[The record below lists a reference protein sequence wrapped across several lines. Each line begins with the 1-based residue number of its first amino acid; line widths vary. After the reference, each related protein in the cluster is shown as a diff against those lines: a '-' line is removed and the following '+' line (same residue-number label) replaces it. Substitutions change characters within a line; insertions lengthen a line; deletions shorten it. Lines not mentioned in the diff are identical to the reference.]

1 MTQKVFDKVK
11 KYIPYYKRINIFL
24 YNEEI
29 GMLDFSRMIDFGE
42 NWICIEHRTRKDMMK
57 NTYSRMTIHRK
68 DIRYICIYTDF
79 FQKIRTRSKN
89 IY

>member
-29 GMLDFSRMIDFGE
+29 GMLDFSKMIDFGE
-42 NWICIEHRTRKDMMK
+42 NWIRIEYRSHKDMIK
-57 NTYSRMTIHRK
+57 NTYSEMTIHRK
-68 DIRYICIYTDF
+68 DIRYISIYTDF
-79 FQKIRTRSKN
+79 FIKVRTRSKM

>member
-42 NWICIEHRTRKDMMK
+42 NWIRIEHRSHEDMIK
-57 NTYSRMTIHRK
+57 NTYSEMTIHRK

-79 FQKIRTRSKN
+79 FQKIRTRSKM

>member
-42 NWICIEHRTRKDMMK
+42 NWIRIEYRSHKDMIK
-57 NTYSRMTIHRK
+57 NTYSEMTIHRK
-68 DIRYICIYTDF
+68 DIRYISIYTDF
-79 FQKIRTRSKN
+79 FIKVRTRSKM

>member
-42 NWICIEHRTRKDMMK
+42 NWIRIEYRSHKDMIK
-57 NTYSRMTIHRK
+57 NTYSEMTINRK
-68 DIRYICIYTDF
+68 DIRYISIYTDF
-79 FQKIRTRSKN
+79 FIKVRTRSKM